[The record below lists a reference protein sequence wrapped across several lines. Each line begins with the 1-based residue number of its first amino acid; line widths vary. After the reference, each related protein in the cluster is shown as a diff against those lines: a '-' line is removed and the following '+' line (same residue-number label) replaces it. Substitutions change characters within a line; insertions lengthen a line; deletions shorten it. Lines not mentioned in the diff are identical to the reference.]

1 MARVCDDWIQTY
13 LDWTLPRSESPETMI
28 LWSGLLAIASAL
40 KRKVKIPAKIMG
52 GYDIYPNIYVIFVA
66 PPGVARKS
74 TTVGR
79 AEVLLHEVDDIRMA
93 STAVSASKLVSD
105 LADTL
110 DGSLTILP
118 SELGTFMNV
127 SNEEMYDLLT
137 DLFDN
142 KTAYTYSTRM
152 HGLETVKEPCVNFL
166 AATTPRWVEQQMPLH
181 VIGGGF
187 ASRVIFI
194 FEDAPRQRQLYYDID
209 EKQVKMMKE
218 ALSADLKHIAEITG
232 TFRHESKKTRGLI
245 EDWYQGLDVIAAA
258 AGPGVE
264 GYFNR
269 KHIHVHKL
277 MMLLSVAESD
287 KLVLTKTHFEKA
299 LVILEAI
306 EAKMPHALV
315 YAGQNPLA
323 EMTWKVWDYVK
334 SGNVLTEKAIIRR
347 FHVDLGSDGL
357 SEVLGTLVRT
367 GAIERIPNY
376 NDSKK
381 PAYRAIAGASL

>member
-1 MARVCDDWIQTY
+1 
-13 LDWTLPRSESPETMI
+13 
-28 LWSGLLAIASAL
+28 
-40 KRKVKIPAKIMG
+40 
-52 GYDIYPNIYVIFVA
+52 
-66 PPGVARKS
+66 
-74 TTVGR
+74 VGR

-93 STAVSASKLVSD
+93 SSAVSASKLVSD

-218 ALSADLKHIAEITG
+218 ALSADLKHIAELTG

-264 GYFNR
+264 GYYNR

-287 KLVLTKTHFEKA
+287 KLVLTKDHFEKA
-299 LVILEAI
+299 LVILDAI

-323 EMTWKVWDYVK
+323 EMTWKVWDFVK
-334 SGNVLTEKAIIRR
+334 AGNIVTEKAIIRR

-357 SEVLGTLVRT
+357 SEVIGTLVRT
-367 GAIERIPNY
+367 GAVERIANY

-381 PAYRAIAGASL
+381 PAYRAIMGATL

>member
-1 MARVCDDWIQTY
+1 MARVCDNWLTTY

-28 LWSGLLAIASAL
+28 LWSGLIALSSAL
-40 KRKVKIPAKIMG
+40 KRKVKIPKKLMG

-79 AEVLLHEVDDIRMA
+79 AEALLHEVDDIRMA

-194 FEDAPRQRQLYYDID
+194 FEDAPRQRQLYYNID
-209 EKQVKMMKE
+209 EKQVAMMKG
-218 ALSADLKHIAEITG
+218 ALVADLRHIAELSG
-232 TFRHESKKTRGLI
+232 TFKHDSKKTKGMI
-245 EDWYQGLDVIAAA
+245 EEWYQGLDEVAAA

-287 KLVLTKTHFEKA
+287 KLVLTNDHFEKSIA
-299 LVILEAI
+299 ILDAI

-323 EMTWKVWDYVK
+323 EMTWKVWDFIKVGGIVPERTVIK
-334 SGNVLTEKAIIRR
+334 R

-357 SEVLGTLVRT
+357 GEVLGTLLRT
-367 GAIERIPNY
+367 GVIERIPNHA
-376 NDSKK
+376 DTKK
-381 PAYRAIAGASL
+381 PAYKATGSTL

>member
-1 MARVCDDWIQTY
+1 MARVCDDWLTTY
-13 LDWTLPRSESPETMI
+13 LDWTVPRSESPETMI
-28 LWSGLLAIASAL
+28 LWSGLLTLSSVL
-40 KRKVKIPAKIMG
+40 KRKVRIPKKLMG

-79 AEVLLHEVDDIRMA
+79 AETLLRQVDNVQLA
-93 STAVSASKLVSD
+93 STAVSASKLVADLSD
-105 LADTL
+105 TI
-110 DGSLTILP
+110 DGCLTVLP

-142 KTAYTYSTRM
+142 KEMYTYSTRM
-152 HGLETVKEPCVNFL
+152 HGLEVVEKPCINFL

-194 FEDAPRQRQLYYDID
+194 FEDSPRTRQLYYNID
-209 EKQVKMMKE
+209 EKQVKLMQE
-218 ALSADLKHIAEITG
+218 ALVADLKHIAELEG
-232 TFRHESKKTRGLI
+232 AFRHDSKRTKQMI
-245 EDWYQGLDVIAAA
+245 EEWYQELDAVAAA

-277 MMLLSVAESD
+277 MMLLSISESD
-287 KLVLTKTHFEKA
+287 ELVLTSDHFEKSC
-299 LVILEAI
+299 VILDAI

-323 EMTWKVWDYVK
+323 EMTWQVWDFVK
-334 SGNVLTEKAIIRR
+334 SHSPVAERDLIKR

-357 SEVLGTLVRT
+357 SEVIGTLMRT
-367 GAIERIPNY
+367 GVIERIPNHAG
-376 NDSKK
+376 SKK
-381 PAYRAIAGASL
+381 PAYVATDVTL